1 MEHYLNAEHCLT
13 IAAAFIAIVGACASL
28 ISLANG
34 KSDSIATRY
43 RELTR
48 EYRDVAAKEGR
59 TKYEDY
65 RLDQLKRQLK
75 LYKKRVKKV
84 VEAQGILFSTICIF
98 VGSLAIF
105 IVLALLIVI
114 LNWSDAEVYRY
125 AKIPLGLIGICVLFG
140 AFYMY
145 RAVGRLYAEIKEAK
159 ATFDIETED
168 CLPQKAGSL
177 QAELQVA

>member
-1 MEHYLNAEHCLT
+1 MEHFLNAQHCLT

-34 KSDSIATRY
+34 KSDSIANRY
-43 RELTR
+43 RELTK
-48 EYRDVAAKEGR
+48 EYRDVAAKEDR
-59 TKYEDY
+59 TRYDDR
-65 RLDQLKRQLK
+65 RLDQLQRQIK
-75 LYKKRVKKV
+75 LYKERVRKV

-98 VGSLAIF
+98 VGSIVIF

-125 AKIPLGLIGICVLFG
+125 ANVPLGLIGICVLFG
-140 AFYMY
+140 AFHMY
-145 RAVGRLYAEIKEAK
+145 RAVRRLYSEVKEAK

-168 CLPQKAGSL
+168 CLPPTVGSL
-177 QAELQVA
+177 LEEVQVA

>member
-1 MEHYLNAEHCLT
+1 MEHFLNAQHCLT

-48 EYRDVAAKEGR
+48 EYRDVAAKEPR
-59 TKYEDY
+59 SKYDDY

-84 VEAQGILFSTICIF
+84 VEAQRILFSTICIF
-98 VGSLAIF
+98 VGSIAIF

-114 LNWSDAEVYRY
+114 LNWSDADVYRY
-125 AKIPLGLIGICVLFG
+125 ANVPLGIIGLCVLFG

-145 RAVGRLYAEIKEAK
+145 RATRRLYAEVKQAKE
-159 ATFDIETED
+159 TFDIETED
-168 CLPQKAGSL
+168 CLPSQVGSPRE
-177 QAELQVA
+177 ELQVA